1 MLTSN
6 LTQIKYTQ
14 LDTTTWCVT
23 AQVSELISHLVTRSL
38 WSKSLW
44 PLQCNTAYTDIIK
57 FSNLNWHYHVAKTVT
72 SRQSVPAL
80 ARKQRQQQRQGVRQL
95 LKELLKKLEIN
106 DTLDESSFPYRLVN
120 SQHYVCFSHTGANST
135 KQTTESN
142 QTNFTYLNSNIAVVI
157 SLQRPAG
164 IDIESNNIAWQVV
177 KRFYS
182 ESELA
187 ILQELPTVQR
197 ERTAKLLWQ
206 IKESF
211 IKVNQYTLAQGLG
224 MDYSYLIPSLIENN
238 KEINSPSILS
248 AIEDTNCQSTYRIT
262 ALQSQQTVV
271 IF

>member
-1 MLTSN
+1 MPNSN
-6 LTQIKYTQ
+6 LTRIQYTQ

-23 AQVSELISHLVTRSL
+23 AQVSESISHLVTGRL
-38 WSKSLW
+38 WNKSLW
-44 PLQCNTAYTDIIK
+44 LSSCNTSYKNIIK
-57 FSNLNWHYHVAKTVT
+57 FSSLNWQYQVATAAP
-72 SRQSVPAL
+72 RHLVPAL

-95 LKELLKKLEIN
+95 LQELLKKLEID

-120 SQHYVCFSHTGANST
+120 SQYYVCFSHTGASSS

-142 QTNFTYLNSNIAVVI
+142 QTNFTRLHSKIAVVI
-157 SLQRPAG
+157 SRQRPAG
-164 IDIESNNIAWQVV
+164 IDIETNNIAWHVV

-187 ILQELPTVQR
+187 ILQELSTEQR

-224 MDYSYLIPSLIENN
+224 MDYSHLIPSLIENN
-238 KEINSPSILS
+238 REVNASSVITDIKNT
-248 AIEDTNCQSTYRIT
+248 DYQSVYRIAT
-262 ALQSQQTVV
+262 LQSQQTVIV
-271 IF
+271 F

>member
-1 MLTSN
+1 MPTSN
-6 LTQIKYTQ
+6 LTQIQYTQ

-23 AQVSELISHLVTRSL
+23 AQVSESVSHLVTESL
-38 WSKSLW
+38 WNKSLW
-44 PLQCNTAYTDIIK
+44 LSSCNTSYKDIIN
-57 FSNLNWHYHVAKTVT
+57 FNSLNWHYQVATTVPKH
-72 SRQSVPAL
+72 SVPAL

-95 LKELLKKLEIN
+95 LQELLKKLEID

-120 SQHYVCFSHTGANST
+120 SQHYVCFSHTDASSS

-142 QTNFTYLNSNIAVVI
+142 QTNLTRLHSKIAVVI
-157 SLQRPAG
+157 SRQRPAG
-164 IDIESNNIAWQVV
+164 IDIETNNIAWHVV

-187 ILQELPTVQR
+187 ILQELSTDQR

-224 MDYSYLIPSLIENN
+224 MDYSHLISSLIENN
-238 KEINSPSILS
+238 REINSASVLNDS
-248 AIEDTNCQSTYRIT
+248 EDTDYQSVYRIAT
-262 ALQSQQTVV
+262 LQSQQTVIV
-271 IF
+271 F

>member
-1 MLTSN
+1 MLTSK
-6 LTQIKYTQ
+6 LTQIQYTQ

-23 AQVSELISHLVTRSL
+23 AQVSESISHLVTESL
-38 WSKSLW
+38 WKKSLW
-44 PLQCNTAYTDIIK
+44 LSSYNTSCKDIIK
-57 FSNLNWHYHVAKTVT
+57 LNSLNWYYQVAPAVPKH
-72 SRQSVPAL
+72 SIPAL

-95 LKELLKKLEIN
+95 LQELLKKLEID

-120 SQHYVCFSHTGANST
+120 SQHYVCFSHTGASSS

-142 QTNFTYLNSNIAVVI
+142 QTNLTRLHSKIAVVI
-157 SLQRPAG
+157 SRQRPAG
-164 IDIESNNIAWQVV
+164 IDIETNNIAWHVV

-187 ILQELPTVQR
+187 ILQELSTDQR

-224 MDYSYLIPSLIENN
+224 MDYSHLIPSLIGNN
-238 KEINSPSILS
+238 REINSSSVLNDS
-248 AIEDTNCQSTYRIT
+248 EDTDYQSVYRIAT
-262 ALQSQQTVV
+262 LQSQQTVIV
-271 IF
+271 F

>member
-1 MLTSN
+1 MPTSN
-6 LTQIKYTQ
+6 LTQIQYTQ

-23 AQVSELISHLVTRSL
+23 AQVSESISHLVTGSL
-38 WSKSLW
+38 WNKSLW
-44 PLQCNTAYTDIIK
+44 FSSCNTSYENINK
-57 FSNLNWHYHVAKTVT
+57 FNSLNWYYQVATAVPKH
-72 SRQSVPAL
+72 SVPAL

-95 LKELLKKLEIN
+95 LQELLKKLEID

-120 SQHYVCFSHTGANST
+120 SQHYVCFSHTDDSST

-142 QTNFTYLNSNIAVVI
+142 QTNLTRLHSKIAVVI
-157 SLQRPAG
+157 SRQRPVG
-164 IDIESNNIAWQVV
+164 IDIETNNIAWHVV

-182 ESELA
+182 ESELT
-187 ILQELPTVQR
+187 ILQELSTDQR

-238 KEINSPSILS
+238 KEVNSASILS
-248 AIEDTNCQSTYRIT
+248 DSKDADYQSVYRIAT
-262 ALQSQQTVV
+262 LQSQQTVIV
-271 IF
+271 F

>member
-1 MLTSN
+1 MPTPN
-6 LTQIKYTQ
+6 LTQIQYTQ

-23 AQVSELISHLVTRSL
+23 AQVSESISHLVTGSL
-38 WSKSLW
+38 WNKSLW
-44 PLQCNTAYTDIIK
+44 FSSCNTSYKDIIK
-57 FSNLNWHYHVAKTVT
+57 FNSLNWYYQVATAAP
-72 SRQSVPAL
+72 RHSVPAL

-95 LKELLKKLEIN
+95 LQELLKKLKID

-120 SQHYVCFSHTGANST
+120 SQHYVCFSHTGAGSS

-142 QTNFTYLNSNIAVVI
+142 QSNFTRLHSKIAVVI
-157 SLQRPAG
+157 SHQRPAG
-164 IDIESNNIAWQVV
+164 IDIEANNIAWHVV

-187 ILQELPTVQR
+187 ILQELSTDQR

-238 KEINSPSILS
+238 KEVNSASILS
-248 AIEDTNCQSTYRIT
+248 DSKNADYQSVYRIAT
-262 ALQSQQTVV
+262 LQSQQTVIV
-271 IF
+271 F

>member
-1 MLTSN
+1 MPTSN
-6 LTQIKYTQ
+6 LTQIQYTQ

-23 AQVSELISHLVTRSL
+23 AQVSESISHLVTGSL
-38 WSKSLW
+38 WNKSLW
-44 PLQCNTAYTDIIK
+44 FSSCNTSYEDITK
-57 FSNLNWHYHVAKTVT
+57 FNSLNWYYQVATAVPKH
-72 SRQSVPAL
+72 SVPAL

-95 LKELLKKLEIN
+95 LQELLKKLEID

-120 SQHYVCFSHTGANST
+120 SQHYVCFSHTGTNSS

-142 QTNFTYLNSNIAVVI
+142 QKNLTRLHSKIAVVI
-157 SLQRPAG
+157 SRQRPAG
-164 IDIESNNIAWQVV
+164 IDIETNNIAWHVV

-187 ILQELPTVQR
+187 MLQELSTDQR

-224 MDYSYLIPSLIENN
+224 MDYSHLIPSLIENK
-238 KEINSPSILS
+238 KEVNSASILS
-248 AIEDTNCQSTYRIT
+248 DSKDADYQSVYRIAT
-262 ALQSQQTVV
+262 LQSQQTVI

>member
-1 MLTSN
+1 MLTSK
-6 LTQIKYTQ
+6 LTQIQYTQ

-23 AQVSELISHLVTRSL
+23 AQVSESISHLVTESL
-38 WSKSLW
+38 WKKSLW
-44 PLQCNTAYTDIIK
+44 LSSYNTSCKDIIK
-57 FSNLNWHYHVAKTVT
+57 LNSLNWYYQVAPAVPKH
-72 SRQSVPAL
+72 SIPAL

-95 LKELLKKLEIN
+95 LQELLKKLEID

-120 SQHYVCFSHTGANST
+120 SQHYVCFSHTGASSS

-142 QTNFTYLNSNIAVVI
+142 QTNLTRLHSKIAVVI
-157 SLQRPAG
+157 SRQRPAG
-164 IDIESNNIAWQVV
+164 IDIETNNIAWHVV

-187 ILQELPTVQR
+187 ILQELSTDQR

-224 MDYSYLIPSLIENN
+224 MDYSYLIPSLIRNN
-238 KEINSPSILS
+238 REINSTSVLNDS
-248 AIEDTNCQSTYRIT
+248 EDTDYQSVYRIAT
-262 ALQSQQTVV
+262 LQSQQTVIV
-271 IF
+271 F

>member
-6 LTQIKYTQ
+6 LTQIQYTQ

-23 AQVSELISHLVTRSL
+23 AQVSESINHLVTGSL
-38 WSKSLW
+38 WNKSLW
-44 PLQCNTAYTDIIK
+44 LSSYNTPCTGIIK
-57 FSNLNWHYHVAKTVT
+57 FNSLNWYYHMATAAP
-72 SRQSVPAL
+72 RYSVPAL

-95 LKELLKKLEIN
+95 LQELLKKLEID

-120 SQHYVCFSHTGANST
+120 SQHYVCFSHTGAASS

-142 QTNFTYLNSNIAVVI
+142 QKNFTRLHNKVAVVI
-157 SLQRPAG
+157 SRQRPAG
-164 IDIESNNIAWQVV
+164 IDIETNNIAWHVV

-182 ESELA
+182 VSELT
-187 ILQELPTVQR
+187 ILQELPTEQR

-224 MDYSYLIPSLIENN
+224 MDYSHIIPSLIENN
-238 KEINSPSILS
+238 K
-248 AIEDTNCQSTYRIT
+248 DTNSASLFSDIKDANCQPAYRIA
-262 ALQSQQTVV
+262 ALQSQQTVIV
-271 IF
+271 F

>member
-1 MLTSN
+1 M
-6 LTQIKYTQ
+6 
-14 LDTTTWCVT
+14 
-23 AQVSELISHLVTRSL
+23 
-38 WSKSLW
+38 
-44 PLQCNTAYTDIIK
+44 
-57 FSNLNWHYHVAKTVT
+57 AKTVT

-142 QTNFTYLNSNIAVVI
+142 QTSFTRLNSKIAVVI
-157 SLQRPAG
+157 SRQRPVG
-164 IDIESNNIAWQVV
+164 IDIESNNIAWQIV

-182 ESELA
+182 KSELT
-187 ILQELPTVQR
+187 ILQELSTDQR
-197 ERTAKLLWQ
+197 ERIAKLLWQ

-224 MDYSYLIPSLIENN
+224 MNYSYLIPNLVESDKNTKLVSVLNDSE
-238 KEINSPSILS
+238 S
-248 AIEDTNCQSTYRIT
+248 TNCRSVYRIT

-271 IF
+271 VF

>member
-6 LTQIKYTQ
+6 LTQIQYTQ

-23 AQVSELISHLVTRSL
+23 AQVSESISHLVTGRL
-38 WSKSLW
+38 WNKSLW
-44 PLQCNTAYTDIIK
+44 LSSCNTSYKNIIK
-57 FSNLNWHYHVAKTVT
+57 FSSLNWQYQVATAAP
-72 SRQSVPAL
+72 RHSVPAL

-95 LKELLKKLEIN
+95 LQELLKKLEID

-120 SQHYVCFSHTGANST
+120 SQHYVCFSHTDASSS

-142 QTNFTYLNSNIAVVI
+142 QTNFTRLHSKIAVVI
-157 SLQRPAG
+157 SRQRPAG
-164 IDIESNNIAWQVV
+164 IDIETNNIAWHVV

-187 ILQELPTVQR
+187 ILQELSTDQR

-224 MDYSYLIPSLIENN
+224 MDYSHLIPSLIEND
-238 KEINSPSILS
+238 KEINSTSVPNDS
-248 AIEDTNCQSTYRIT
+248 EDANCQSVYRIA
-262 ALQSQQTVV
+262 ALQSQQTVIV
-271 IF
+271 F

>member
-1 MLTSN
+1 M
-6 LTQIKYTQ
+6 
-14 LDTTTWCVT
+14 
-23 AQVSELISHLVTRSL
+23 
-38 WSKSLW
+38 
-44 PLQCNTAYTDIIK
+44 
-57 FSNLNWHYHVAKTVT
+57 AKTVT
-72 SRQSVPAL
+72 SRSVPAL
-80 ARKQRQQQRQGVRQL
+80 ARRQRQQQRQGVRQL

-120 SQHYVCFSHTGANST
+120 SQHYVCFSHTGAGISKQST
-135 KQTTESN
+135 ELN
-142 QTNFTYLNSNIAVVI
+142 QISFTRLNSKIAVVI
-157 SLQRPAG
+157 SRQRPVG
-164 IDIESNNIAWQVV
+164 IDIESNNIAWHVV
-177 KRFYS
+177 NRFYS

-187 ILQELPTVQR
+187 VLQELPINQC

-271 IF
+271 VF